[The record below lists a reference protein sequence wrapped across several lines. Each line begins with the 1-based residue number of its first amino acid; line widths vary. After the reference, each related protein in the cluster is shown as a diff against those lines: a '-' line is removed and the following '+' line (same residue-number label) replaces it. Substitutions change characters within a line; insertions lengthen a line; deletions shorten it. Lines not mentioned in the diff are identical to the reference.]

1 MHYDSRFPAFR
12 HADECRPR
20 LLLTM
25 VRHLTRA
32 ARTGMLVPC
41 GVAFL
46 LALAPP
52 SDSHAGEPPCD
63 KYPEA
68 KQEQCRTI
76 WKQLNDQAIADIAQ
90 FGLAQQ
96 RKREAGQLTPEQHLA
111 ENIAYIKQSTDL
123 RLKRL
128 DERMMGK

>member
-1 MHYDSRFPAFR
+1 MLRQ
-12 HADECRPR
+12 ADECRRCLPLMLIPR
-20 LLLTM
+20 LL
-25 VRHLTRA
+25 RA

-41 GVAFL
+41 GVALL

-52 SDSHAGEPPCD
+52 PDSHAGEPPCD